1 MWKEKSEKLTA
12 LFAIALAVVVAW
24 CAPAPAA
31 ERECRITI
39 VKSRDLPEYNVAL
52 EGFFEVMAKQG
63 IQCETASYDLKG
75 EVHNKGEMI
84 GKIRVFKPDLIL
96 AVGTRATNVISK
108 NFEETP
114 IVFAM
119 VLYPVASGF
128 VSSMEKPGKNL
139 TGATLDVP
147 IELQLHKLSEI
158 VPNLKR
164 VGVLYSPKETLPVIE
179 EAVHVAKS
187 MNIQLLAEQVN
198 SEGDVPDALRKLEK
212 QKMDAL
218 WSVADGK
225 VFTPPSARYIIKYAL
240 RRGLP
245 FMGPHNGFVKAGAL
259 VALTADYRD
268 NGRQTGEIC
277 VRILN
282 GAKPANIAVAAP
294 RTVKPAVNLQVAKH
308 IGVIIP
314 PSVLEQ
320 EPEIFQ

>member
-1 MWKEKSEKLTA
+1 
-12 LFAIALAVVVAW
+12 
-24 CAPAPAA
+24 
-31 ERECRITI
+31 
-39 VKSRDLPEYNVAL
+39 
-52 EGFFEVMAKQG
+52 
-63 IQCETASYDLKG
+63 
-75 EVHNKGEMI
+75 
-84 GKIRVFKPDLIL
+84 
-96 AVGTRATNVISK
+96 
-108 NFEETP
+108 
-114 IVFAM
+114 
-119 VLYPVASGF
+119 
-128 VSSMEKPGKNL
+128 
-139 TGATLDVP
+139 
-147 IELQLHKLSEI
+147 
-158 VPNLKR
+158 
-164 VGVLYSPKETLPVIE
+164 
-179 EAVHVAKS
+179 

-240 RRGLP
+240 RRGIP

-308 IGVIIP
+308 IGVTIP
-314 PSVLEQ
+314 PSVLDQ